1 MQNIL
6 NLRQIEQYCNDM
18 RENERESAT
27 IQKYRHTLLTF
38 YAWLPAEKT
47 VAKETVRLYKSEL
60 TDQRAPAGVNTVLAA
75 LNGFFRYIGW
85 EECRVKL
92 LRIQRR
98 VFAAQEKELSHR
110 DYKRL
115 VTAAKR
121 RKNERLALLLQL
133 MAATGMR
140 VSEIAYIT
148 RERAFAGKIEISLKG
163 KVRTILLP
171 GKLRRALLQYAKQ
184 QKIKSG
190 ALFRTRTGRP
200 LNRKEIWAQMKRLCT
215 HAEVDPQK
223 VFPHNLRHLFART
236 FYQAQKDIAKLADLL
251 GHSSV
256 ETTRIYLLS
265 SGKEHL
271 AALNQLNLIC

>member
-1 MQNIL
+1 MEHVL
-6 NLRQIEQYCNDM
+6 GVPQIETYCSYLQ
-18 RENERESAT
+18 ENERGKST
-27 IQKYRHTLLTF
+27 IQKYRQTLLTF
-38 YAWLPAEKT
+38 YAWLPAEKA
-47 VAKETVRLYKSEL
+47 VKKDTVRLYKSEL

-75 LNGFFRYIGW
+75 LNGFFRYMGW

-98 VFAAQEKELSHR
+98 VFAAQEKEMSHS

-115 VTAAKR
+115 VTTAKR
-121 RKNERLALLLQL
+121 RKNERLSLLMQL

-140 VSEIAYIT
+140 VSEIGYIT
-148 RERAFAGKIEISLKG
+148 RERTATGKIEISLKG

-171 GKLRRALLQYAKQ
+171 EKLRCALLHYAKR
-184 QKIKSG
+184 QKIESG

-200 LNRKEIWAQMKRLCT
+200 MNRKEIWAQMKRLCRY
-215 HAEVDPQK
+215 AKVDPQK

-236 FYQAQKDIAKLADLL
+236 FYRAQKDIAKLADLL

-256 ETTRIYLLS
+256 ETTRIYLIS

-271 AALNQLNLIC
+271 AALNRLNLIC